1 MTDEHCVDCGLHVFE
16 CQRTSDCLERG
27 RASPDRTCAR
37 DTDVDLV
44 RPGLDRVQR
53 DERMAGA

>member
-16 CQRTSDCLERG
+16 CQCTSDCLECG
-27 RASPDRTCAR
+27 RACPDCTCAR